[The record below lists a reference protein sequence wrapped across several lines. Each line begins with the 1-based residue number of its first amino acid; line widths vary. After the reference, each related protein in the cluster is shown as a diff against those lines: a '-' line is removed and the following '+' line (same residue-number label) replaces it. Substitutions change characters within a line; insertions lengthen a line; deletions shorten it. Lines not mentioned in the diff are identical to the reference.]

1 VHELRIQTRWTD
13 FDALGHL
20 THAAY
25 PVFLDEARDA
35 YLRATVGSF
44 TEWPSVVV
52 HLSVDFRRE
61 VRYPADAVVVRT
73 SVGEVGRTSI
83 TFEQQVVAG
92 GEELAATARA
102 VVVAWDEAGRSA
114 RPIGEADR
122 ARLLDGDVHGARDE
136 HTLDVEPVVEH
147 HDVGRESDAEPT

>member
-1 VHELRIQTRWTD
+1 MELRITTRWTD

-35 YLRATVGSF
+35 YLQATVGSF
-44 TEWPSVVV
+44 TEWPTVVV

-73 SVGEVGRTSI
+73 SIGEVGRTSV
-83 TFEQQVVAG
+83 TFEQEVALDGAVV
-92 GEELAATARA
+92 ATARA
-102 VVVAWDEAGRSA
+102 VVVAWDEAARGP
-114 RPIGEADR
+114 RPIGDDDR
-122 ARLLDGDVHGARDE
+122 ARLTSQA
-136 HTLDVEPVVEH
+136 P
-147 HDVGRESDAEPT
+147 